1 MLQKFEPQ
9 KIQLTLVGGNYNI
22 GTLADLN
29 NFKIEPRQPLLHFLV
44 EIFDYN
50 VLNFNPSIFAVNTG
64 LSVNFDLDAFNSP
77 LGTDDLKPGQ
87 PEDEAEACTE
97 TRIFHLR
104 DQLEVGSMCVQQ
116 GLLGEDKDVLLC
128 LREGGL
134 LGQERGEGLSEN

>member
-9 KIQLTLVGGNYNI
+9 KIQLTLIRRNYYI

-29 NFKIEPRQPLLHFLV
+29 DFKIEPRQALLHFLV

-50 VLNFNPSIFAVNTG
+50 VLNFNPSIFAVNTR
-64 LSVNFDLDAFNSP
+64 LSVHFDLDAFNSP
-77 LGTDDLKPGQ
+77 LGTDDLKPGE

-97 TRIFHLR
+97 TRIFHLL
-104 DQLEVGSMCVQQ
+104 DQLEVGPMCVQQ
-116 GLLGEDKDVLLC
+116 SLLGEDKDVLLC

-134 LGQERGEGLSEN
+134 LGQE